1 LSKIN
6 GKFSK
11 IISGLVG
18 LAAVVYLSAC
28 SYSWVQQ
35 EHFIFRPHRE
45 IKKTPADYDLA
56 FEDLYLQIHSNSG
69 HVERMHCWWIPADH
83 PSDNYLLYLNGSALN
98 IGANVSRARRFQKL
112 GFSVLLISYR
122 GYGKSEG
129 SFPTETQVYA
139 DAEAAWNHLV
149 RQKGIRPGDI
159 SIYGHSLSGA
169 VAINLAISHPEAKG
183 LIIEATFTSIADM
196 GRQSQLYRLP
206 PLSLITH
213 QRFDSINKV
222 NRLKVPVLY
231 IHGTEDRKVPPEMSR
246 ELYNR
251 TTSPKELT
259 LISGGGHNNSASVGG
274 ETYLQVVILL
284 ILQAILVWPS
294 KTVQFLAIGVSLI

>member
-1 LSKIN
+1 MKLTRIN
-6 GKFSK
+6 GKFSRTLL
-11 IISGLVG
+11 GLVG

-28 SYSWVQQ
+28 SYIWVQQ

-83 PSDNYLLYLNGSALN
+83 PSDNYLIYLHGSALN
-98 IGANVSRARRFQKL
+98 IGANISHARRFQKL

-129 SFPTETQVYA
+129 GFPTEAQVYA
-139 DAEAAWNHLV
+139 DAEAAWNYLV

-159 SIYGHSLSGA
+159 SIYGHSLGGA
-169 VAINLAISHPEAKG
+169 VAINLAMSHPEAKG

-196 GRQSQLYRLP
+196 GRNSQWYRLL
-206 PLSLITH
+206 PLGLITH

-251 TTSPKELT
+251 TTSPKQLT

-274 ETYLQVVILL
+274 ETYLQAVRSFVNSTRRSI
-284 ILQAILVWPS
+284 
-294 KTVQFLAIGVSLI
+294 